1 MNMLKKAGIIVAAAA
16 TGVLAVSGLAF
27 ADTTSGNL
35 GNDCAFGNASGDASQ
50 IQDGGSNLVSI
61 LTGIIGATTNAATQA
76 NVGNCTNLNVTD
88 VLDNDSNNST
98 KTVDATEIDDSFNTQ
113 AQHHHH
119 R

>member
-50 IQDGGSNLVSI
+50 IQDGGSSLVSI

-76 NVGNCTNLNVTD
+76 NAANCTNVQLKDLIDNGSGNTDETVT
-88 VLDNDSNNST
+88 
-98 KTVDATEIDDSFNTQ
+98 KREIEGSFN
-113 AQHHHH
+113 H
-119 R
+119 